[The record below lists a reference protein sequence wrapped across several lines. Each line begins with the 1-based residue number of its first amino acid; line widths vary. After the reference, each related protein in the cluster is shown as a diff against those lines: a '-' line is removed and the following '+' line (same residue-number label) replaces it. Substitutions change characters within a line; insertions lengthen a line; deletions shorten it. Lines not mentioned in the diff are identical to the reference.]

1 MVGIVN
7 VVEIVGKQFVHNPCC
22 ADVPASSE
30 FYFDSQSERHVCR
43 KMCVREVVGGESYAG
58 EHVWCY
64 YRGIFFVF
72 ARAVVPKVERIECAH
87 IDEIGIGALAFD
99 GFDAGVAT
107 VDFDAEFVMPRVFVF
122 QKTAERR
129 SYFGEWH
136 GVDIA
141 QIECAASVQSELDV
155 VFHEVGVALCRYRRC
170 EAQNQHCKYC
180 V

>member
-1 MVGIVN
+1 MIGVID
-7 VVEIVGKQFVHNPCC
+7 VVEIVGKQFVHSPCC
-22 ADVPASSE
+22 ADVPASPE

-43 KMCVREVVGGESYAG
+43 KMCVRQVVGRETDAR

-64 YRGIFFVF
+64 YRGILFVF

-99 GFDAGVAT
+99 GFDAGVAS
-107 VDFDAEFVMPRVFVF
+107 VDFDAEFVMPRMFVF

-129 SYFGEWH
+129 SYIGEWH
-136 GVDIA
+136 CVDIA
-141 QIECAASVQSELDV
+141 QIECAASVQSELDIV
-155 VFHEVGVALCRYRRC
+155 LHEVGVALCRYRC
-170 EAQNQHCKYC
+170 GETQNQHCKYC